1 MNSAPKPPMTPEEYL
16 EFEAH
21 SEEKHEYFQG
31 EVFAMSGVSVNHSY
45 LQGNLAGILYAQR
58 RKTNI
63 HLFPSTLKIHVET
76 TGLYTYPDLSV
87 VHGDLRLEGNYA
99 ILNPTL
105 LVEVL
110 SPTSEAYDRGDK
122 FAMYRQIPSLKQ
134 YMLISQER
142 AQVEVFTRQADG
154 SWTFY
159 AYTGTDAIVPLT
171 SIDCELPC
179 AELYE
184 GVTLT
189 PQPLHAH
196 A

>member
-1 MNSAPKPPMTPEEYL
+1 MNAALKQTLTPEEYL

-31 EVFAMSGVSVNHSY
+31 EVFTMLGVSIGHSR
-45 LQGNLAGILYAQR
+45 LQMNLGGMLYTRLRGRPCQP
-58 RKTNI
+58 
-63 HLFPSTLKIHVET
+63 HHSDLKVHVEAV
-76 TGLYTYPDLSV
+76 GLFTYPDLTV
-87 VHGDLRLEGNYA
+87 VCGEPKFLGNYA

-110 SPTSEAYDRGDK
+110 SPSSEAYDRGDK